1 MNTTDRKT
9 HPCSHCGQDFAP
21 EQLIPFQD
29 ELLCPACLDEQT
41 TVCSC
46 CGERIYKTDNS
57 GTDTIPLCEDC
68 YDNHYERCTHCGA
81 LIHRRDIYYRG
92 DDPYCYKL
100 WKISMMTASEII
112 SRSSSSISNN
122 PESYFWSA
130 TANRSFNS

>member
-57 GTDTIPLCEDC
+57 GYVELIGNAKATQNGNSVAGDKLRLTNTNVAIADGNVDIIYIPEKQPALPGKE
-68 YDNHYERCTHCGA
+68 TQGA
-81 LIHRRDIYYRG
+81 
-92 DDPYCYKL
+92 DDKAL
-100 WKISMMTASEII
+100 A
-112 SRSSSSISNN
+112 
-122 PESYFWSA
+122 
-130 TANRSFNS
+130 